1 MYKYKLYTVVIYT
14 FMILTVNLLVII
26 LVKNNER
33 CTVHVK
39 KKGTKYYYITIKYYD
54 KSTIELIHTSEVP
67 WH

>member
-1 MYKYKLYTVVIYT
+1 MYKYKLYTAVIYT
-14 FMILTVNLLVII
+14 FMILTVHLLVII
-26 LVKNNER
+26 KNNER
-33 CTVHVK
+33 CTVHVLK